1 MTTLQILQ
9 LNESLQKVNNGY
21 FSVSSFSIETE
32 KNTYKVKA
40 IDNGGYTWAVYLSD
54 INNKKNNLINDNL
67 IFHSDL
73 SSISEIINIISK
85 KIS

>member
-1 MTTLQILQ
+1 MTTLQLLQ

-21 FSVSSFSIETE
+21 FAVSSFTIETE
-32 KNTYKVKA
+32 KNNYKVKA
-40 IDNGGYTWAVYLSD
+40 IDSGPYTWSVYLND
-54 INNKKNNLINDNL
+54 INNKKNHLINDNL

-73 SSISEIINIISK
+73 SSISEVINIISK

>member
-21 FSVSSFSIETE
+21 FAVSSFTIETE

-40 IDNGGYTWAVYLSD
+40 IDSGLYTWSVYLSD

>member
-1 MTTLQILQ
+1 MTTYQILS

-21 FSVSSFSIETE
+21 FAVSRFTIETE
-32 KNTYKVKA
+32 KNTYNVKA
-40 IDNGGYTWAVYLSD
+40 LDNGGYTWSVYLND
-54 INNKKNNLINDNL
+54 INNKKNHLINDNL
-67 IFHSDL
+67 IFHSEL